1 MNFSRSLAVFC
12 CSIVFFHCLS
22 GCAPRPASDG
32 NGDDELI
39 SSSGDPSG
47 VKPSETLV
55 AQKPEAASK
64 KQILPFSHPGKLSE
78 SDIEQILAEK
88 SPEEATLI
96 NLRFVS
102 IALLLFEV
110 IYDRYPTEEEGIAI
124 LLDPPVTPKGEKRE
138 PIAREI
144 LLRDGWGNPI
154 QYRHSVWEGNLPGF
168 EVWSWGP
175 DGAES
180 ADDIQ
185 PDFMD
190 EIVKTAAMIEA
201 GALDEMKSAT
211 AEANADQ

>member
-1 MNFSRSLAVFC
+1 MFRAR
-12 CSIVFFHCLS
+12 FFVVLFASFVCVLFYT
-22 GCAPRPASDG
+22 GCAPRPASEKA
-32 NGDDELI
+32 GDDEMV
-39 SSSGDPSG
+39 SSSGIQSG
-47 VKPSETLV
+47 VEPSETLS
-55 AQKPEAASK
+55 AQSTPPQSNDP
-64 KQILPFSHPGKLSE
+64 ILPFSHPGKMSE
-78 SDIEQILAEK
+78 ADIERILSEK

-110 IYDRYPTEEEGIAI
+110 IYDRYPTEGEGLAI
-124 LLDPPVTPKGEKRE
+124 LLDPPLTPKGEKRE

-154 QYRHSVWEGNLPGF
+154 QFKLATWEGNLPGF

-175 DGAES
+175 DGNES
-180 ADDIQ
+180 ADDIR

-211 AEANADQ
+211 GEAKAGQ